1 MFCLSINGQLYWE
14 CLEETPAMF
23 WRIKL
28 HVHLTL
34 GQLFTRITLNFPWL
48 KAARITWEVTAAA
61 PIWTAKLCLKTSSVP
76 AWQSNTDA
84 FGALQHFHREPINLD
99 PNLLLARHSKS
110 TEKRSEKLYLSLIT
124 ITAKVWLGSWF
135 TSLQRKGEPSSC
147 ADKVL
152 AKWNQ
157 INLRD
162 AVGFVCLLACCPM
175 TSAQCPVYLHFNLN
189 WALVSLCQSCA
200 KGT

>member
-1 MFCLSINGQLYWE
+1 M
-14 CLEETPAMF
+14 
-23 WRIKL
+23 
-28 HVHLTL
+28 
-34 GQLFTRITLNFPWL
+34 GQLFTPVTLNFLWL
-48 KAARITWEVTAAA
+48 KATRITWEVTAAA
-61 PIWTAKLCLKTSSVP
+61 PIWTAKLCFKTSSVP

-99 PNLLLARHSKS
+99 PNLRLARHFKS
-110 TEKRSEKLYLSLIT
+110 TEKRSEKLYLSPIT

-152 AKWNQ
+152 AKRNQ

-162 AVGFVCLLACCPM
+162 AIALFVCLLVVRWHQP
-175 TSAQCPVYLHFNLN
+175 SARVYLHFNLN
-189 WALVSLCQSCA
+189 WVLVSLCQSCA